1 MSYVYFYIGM
11 LYGHGGWKCI
21 YAVYMD
27 TRNVC
32 LLRSVVD
39 LTYFSLQATIN
50 ALLVTLSPHVIIS
63 ETVIITVAL
72 MQVSFSGADSYPAVV
87 AFGRDS

>member
-1 MSYVYFYIGM
+1 M

-21 YAVYMD
+21 HAVYMD

-39 LTYFSLQATIN
+39 FTYFLLHATIN
-50 ALLVTLSPHVIIS
+50 ALSVTLSPYVIIS
-63 ETVIITVAL
+63 GTVIITVAL
-72 MQVSFSGADSYPAVV
+72 MQVSFWGADSYPAVV